1 MNSGTCLETEHLI
14 CEAMARRY
22 MRRERCNVCYQ
33 GHITFTTWACQGPRS
48 RHGSPMSRGRPPDK
62 HARAFAEEVMEA
74 PFWDEKAVI
83 TEDALTCV
91 LRVVGKGIRAKQSMK
106 GVFRIS
112 VLAQVLLL

>member
-1 MNSGTCLETEHLI
+1 
-14 CEAMARRY
+14 
-22 MRRERCNVCYQ
+22 
-33 GHITFTTWACQGPRS
+33 
-48 RHGSPMSRGRPPDK
+48 
-62 HARAFAEEVMEA
+62 MEA
-74 PFWDEKAVI
+74 PSWDEKAVI